1 MMLIDVHGM
10 IYANNLQNATKALS
24 GKNSS
29 RRVAQAAKFSWLSL
43 FFSSPTAAAD
53 AAARGPSAIFA
64 QGLVTTSGSHVV
76 VTFGSIVEEYLPNSI
91 VCLLYSFSKVKGF
104 Q

>member
-43 FFSSPTAAAD
+43 FFFLTDGGCGCSC
-53 AAARGPSAIFA
+53 ARPERDFCARPCHDLGVSRCGDVRF
-64 QGLVTTSGSHVV
+64 
-76 VTFGSIVEEYLPNSI
+76 NR
-91 VCLLYSFSKVKGF
+91 
-104 Q
+104 

>member
-1 MMLIDVHGM
+1 M

-76 VTFGSIVEEYLPNSI
+76 VTFRSVQSLKNIFPILSF
-91 VCLLYSFSKVKGF
+91 VCCTPF
-104 Q
+104 QR